1 METHALNT
9 NAQSPNDRNGH
20 GRLDRTLLAAFITVL
35 ATALLFVA
43 SSTATGHEHDYQV
56 KLQMVESI
64 SAAAASAAS
73 IAREIGSG
81 EIVHEATSPQSAA
94 AVIQQRS
101 DQALRGWEQETE
113 LAQLQID
120 TYFPGQA
127 KEKLGRAWGN
137 AAAMVENL
145 ILISGQV
152 DGNRTSYVNDLR
164 KSLARLGFRLEN
176 RQWTILRQSPRC
188 YVSNGGCPAKFHAF
202 FTAACYNLAKDI
214 QMYLL
219 RDLTAEIQHT
229 DTIFQ
234 PGICAHT
241 VVCNL

>member
-1 METHALNT
+1 M
-9 NAQSPNDRNGH
+9 
-20 GRLDRTLLAAFITVL
+20 
-35 ATALLFVA
+35 
-43 SSTATGHEHDYQV
+43 
-56 KLQMVESI
+56 
-64 SAAAASAAS
+64 
-73 IAREIGSG
+73 
-81 EIVHEATSPQSAA
+81 
-94 AVIQQRS
+94 IQQRS
-101 DQALRGWEQETE
+101 DQALRDWEQETE
-113 LAQLQID
+113 LVQLQID

-127 KEKLGRAWGN
+127 KQRLDKAWGN

-152 DGNRTSYVNDLR
+152 DGNRTPYVSDLQ
-164 KSLARLGFRLEN
+164 KSLMRLQFRLADQ
-176 RQWTILRQSPRC
+176 QWTILKQSPSC

-202 FTAACYNLAKDI
+202 FTAACYKLAKDI

-234 PGICAHT
+234 PWICAHT